1 MMIPINVQIQNIKF
15 QMNEAQSQL
24 DFMQNSIQMM
34 YPSFFGTQIKN
45 LGIKIL
51 NIGLQMLNVGAQLP
65 MEQNNMFFQQQ
76 IQNLSIEIQNIGNL
90 CSNANINI
98 MQMPNIDIPIKIMGM
113 NNYNN
118 QEFKNDINNNI
129 IQNKI
134 KKINITFKD
143 TIGHKKNYS
152 FNYGTTVNKVLETFL
167 KDIGHPELINTY
179 DQLQFLYNAQIIK
192 FDDQTTIEKLFCL
205 GDPIIIVNITYLCK
219 FRLSF

>member
-1 MMIPINVQIQNIKF
+1 
-15 QMNEAQSQL
+15 MNEAQSQL

-118 QEFKNDINNNI
+118 QEFKNDIKDSVV
-129 IQNKI
+129 QNKI
-134 KKINITFKD
+134 KKINITFR
-143 TIGHKKNYS
+143 
-152 FNYGTTVNKVLETFL
+152 E
-167 KDIGHPELINTY
+167 
-179 DQLQFLYNAQIIK
+179 Q
-192 FDDQTTIEKLFCL
+192 
-205 GDPIIIVNITYLCK
+205 
-219 FRLSF
+219 

>member
-1 MMIPINVQIQNIKF
+1 
-15 QMNEAQSQL
+15 MNEAQSQL

-129 IQNKI
+129 IQNDIPKM
-134 KKINITFKD
+134 NITFK
-143 TIGHKKNYS
+143 GLRGNRKNYF

-192 FDDQTTIEKLFCL
+192 FDDQTTIEKFFYT
-205 GDPIIIVNITYLCK
+205 GNNSFIIVNITNLCK